1 MSCGQSRVKK
11 EVLGVLW
18 SVICKERGVGCR
30 GQLRVKKE
38 VLGVLWSVACK
49 ERGVGCPV
57 VSYV

>member
-1 MSCGQSRVKK
+1 MSCGQLRVNK

-18 SVICKERGVGCR
+18 SVT
-30 GQLRVKKE
+30 
-38 VLGVLWSVACK
+38 CK

>member
-1 MSCGQSRVKK
+1 MSCSQLCLKK

-18 SVICKERGVGCR
+18 SVT
-30 GQLRVKKE
+30 
-38 VLGVLWSVACK
+38 SK